1 MRTSPRG
8 RPATAAPETP
18 SRHARPPPSLAR
30 RGCVRTPSPGFHE
43 HGRRPRR
50 GGGPFSHHDK
60 NLRRCP
66 WFEAPDGRPSKR
78 DCRQP
83 TTFHVVVATSNAV
96 VRPRAA
102 AHVRRPRPGRPR
114 EATEVSSLP
123 GPLVSAS
130 PQARSLPFKRPAD
143 GQRNLAPRRRRLGQR
158 GWHRAR
164 GHIPEGLPSPPA
176 PRPRSKLSR
185 PRPRLLLPHPP
196 PAPLLMVP
204 LAGMQRPPGAVKR
217 RRGRPRLP
225 RLSVIAAPPVV
236 PAVLSVS

>member
-96 VRPRAA
+96 VRP
-102 AHVRRPRPGRPR
+102 HGRRS
-114 EATEVSSLP
+114 V
-123 GPLVSAS
+123 
-130 PQARSLPFKRPAD
+130 
-143 GQRNLAPRRRRLGQR
+143 APRRRRPGQR
-158 GWHRAR
+158 GWHRAC
-164 GHIPEGLPSPPA
+164 GHVPEALPPCPAAATRALAPTAAPSSLAAASVAVTPRPFLQDAAEASPA
-176 PRPRSKLSR
+176 PRGCRTRSSF
-185 PRPRLLLPHPP
+185 PP
-196 PAPLLMVP
+196 TS
-204 LAGMQRPPGAVKR
+204 Q
-217 RRGRPRLP
+217 
-225 RLSVIAAPPVV
+225 
-236 PAVLSVS
+236 